1 MTALNVKH
9 LNRKQG
15 QRIKN
20 KGVILFSKSI
30 KANELKIWILVNSI
44 GKVYRC
50 RTKDLRFKRHLQ

>member
-20 KGVILFSKSI
+20 KDVILFSKSI

-44 GKVYRC
+44 GKVYHR